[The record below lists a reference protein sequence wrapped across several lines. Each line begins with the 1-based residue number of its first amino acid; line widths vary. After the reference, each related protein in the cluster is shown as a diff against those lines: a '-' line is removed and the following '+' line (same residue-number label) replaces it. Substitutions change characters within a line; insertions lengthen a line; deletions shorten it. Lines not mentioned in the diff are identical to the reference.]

1 MVKKAFAVIALAIL
15 AIFAVPAAA
24 SAAGYV
30 PADNVSVVGTVSA
43 GGTVAVNFSSGS
55 FTGGEQVS
63 FAVTGSGT
71 VTLSV
76 FKAATVTLVKSA
88 TAGGAASVNVTL
100 PVDATG
106 SYTTTATGLSS
117 GTVGTATLTVAAAD
131 SGSAVDEGLSGTGYD
146 APVLLIWG
154 AAGALL
160 LGIALIVVLG
170 VVRRQ
175 RAKA

>member
-131 SGSAVDEGLSGTGYD
+131 SGSVGEGLSGTGYD

-154 AAGALL
+154 AAGSLL